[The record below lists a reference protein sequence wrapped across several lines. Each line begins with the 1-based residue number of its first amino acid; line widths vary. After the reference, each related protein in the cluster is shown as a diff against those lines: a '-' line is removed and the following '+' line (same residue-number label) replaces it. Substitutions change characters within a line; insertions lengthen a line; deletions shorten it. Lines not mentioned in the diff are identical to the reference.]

1 MENTV
6 LSIVLAI
13 FASGGFWTFL
23 QTLFQAKSKKN
34 KAERILLLGLARSEI
49 IRQGNE
55 LITNQSVSTNDFK
68 EFSEFCDAYIILG
81 GNGGGRQKYEEVKQ
95 KVSIQ

>member
-1 MENTV
+1 MEETI
-6 LSIVLAI
+6 LSIILAV

-34 KAERILLLGLARSEI
+34 KAERVLLLGLARSEI

-55 LITNQSVSTNDFK
+55 LINNSPVSTNDYK
-68 EFSEFCDAYIILG
+68 EFSEFCDAYLVLG

-95 KVSIQ
+95 KVTIV